1 VGAHLKQVV
10 DEIYINIKSWRMTM
24 MTSLKFAKI
33 VNEE

>member
-1 VGAHLKQVV
+1 MGADLKEVV
-10 DEIYINIKSWRMTM
+10 DEIYFNIKSWKMTM